1 MLNSSL
7 TALSSNR
14 PNVQL
19 NASLQARRA
28 LLICF
33 ILSAV
38 GGCAVGSNALR
49 YEPDT
54 KMVVEFMAFD
64 LPLPDSAELDLGGT
78 VVAGSGENWS
88 GRIALVDSQTRGE
101 LLRFFAETGVEAG
114 WTLRSTTV
122 SDRMTLVLEKDERVA
137 SIEIGGSSQAGTVG
151 LFGTGGG
158 SDGRTPVSITVNHK
172 GAVETQRPFSPG
184 AFTLPNV
191 LPESS
196 PTLPLSTP
204 ESTSGGL

>member
-1 MLNSSL
+1 MLNL
-7 TALSSNR
+7 PHAAYPPNR
-14 PNVQL
+14 LAVETKVG
-19 NASLQARRA
+19 SWVRRT
-28 LLICF
+28 LLVC
-33 ILSAV
+33 LMVSAI

-158 SDGRTPVSITVNHK
+158 NDGRTPVSITVNHK

-184 AFTLPNV
+184 AFTMPNV

-196 PTLPLSTP
+196 PTPPLSVP
-204 ESTSGGL
+204 ESDSGGL